1 MVVPKPEFRQSARE
15 LAEDSWREPVTVVFL
30 DDVKPG
36 FDVPGRRKDGT
47 LKGRKLIRRFFWNI
61 VRGTVGGVVN
71 AFLVM
76 GSGEWGSVFGRD
88 GSVTG
93 PENAQALGLVDAARS
108 ARSPWLVV
116 SASHVAVIDTGLS
129 FADPTSAAPPTVLW
143 HEAAPHAPKV
153 ILPRQRIRWRD
164 GSEFHFHLS
173 PEEAALLRRQR

>member
-1 MVVPKPEFRQSARE
+1 MVVPKPEFRQRVRE
-15 LAEDSWREPVTVVFL
+15 LTEGRWQEPVVVAFL

-61 VRGTVGGVVN
+61 ARGTVGGVVN

-108 ARSPWLVV
+108 AKSPWLVV
-116 SASHVAVIDTGLS
+116 SASHVAVVDTGHS
-129 FADPTSAAPPTVLW
+129 FADPASGPPPTVLW
-143 HEAAPHAPKV
+143 HETAPLAPKV
-153 ILPRQRIRWRD
+153 IMPRQRIRWRD
-164 GSEFHFHLS
+164 GSEFQFHLS
-173 PEEAALLRRQR
+173 FEEAALLRRER